1 MAKSIPNY
9 LYMAHQDVTAMLD
22 NQTIY
27 PSILKRFLSQTVKL
41 LRIHHH
47 NKSLKYHELYKLITD
62 GYIKDNTSWP
72 LLSEIFEC
80 YTIVNS
86 TLICNKTIPLPHRF
100 NTSNLYFNST
110 DRLRKKL
117 DSIQDFDSTDIIDLI
132 TTFNDKLDV
141 STVPAFEIN
150 LLTNPAYFDADAL
163 SPHFDTTYFLFYH
176 DKIGYILDMVDKR
189 VYIIDPS
196 FSFDHKNIIQ
206 TMIYMCYFKS
216 GLTTPSNLFIEEF
229 KIFNVTSAFTKT
241 NVINKVVSYFYS
253 FFVNIKGANTL
264 FSKETPYKYTDLANA
279 SPSMNAYL
287 SDTDGYNDVFTPVFL
302 NPSEL
307 KEAIKFYM
315 SNNLIH

>member
-1 MAKSIPNY
+1 MATNIPNY
-9 LYMAHQDVTAMLD
+9 LFMAHQDVTAMLD

-27 PSILKRFLSQTVKL
+27 PSMLKRFISQTVKL

-47 NKSLKYHELYKLITD
+47 NKSLKYHELKKLITE

-72 LLSEIFEC
+72 LLSDILEC
-80 YTIVNS
+80 YSMFNT
-86 TLICNKTIPLPHRF
+86 TLICNKTIPLPHRY

-117 DSIQDFDSTDIIDLI
+117 DSKQDLDSTDIIDLI
-132 TTFNDKLDV
+132 TTFNAKLDV
-141 STVPAFEIN
+141 STVPASEIN
-150 LLTNPAYFDADAL
+150 LLTNTAYFDADAL
-163 SPHFDTTYFLFYH
+163 SPHFDTTYFFFYY

-206 TMIYMCYFKS
+206 TLIYMCYFKS

-241 NVINKVVSYFYS
+241 HVINKVLSYFYS
-253 FFVNIKGANTL
+253 FFVKIDGANTL
-264 FSKETPYKYTDLANA
+264 FTKETAYNYTDLANA

-287 SDTDGYNDVFTPVFL
+287 TDTDAYNDVFTPVFL
-302 NPSEL
+302 NTDEL

-315 SNNLIH
+315 SNNLV